1 VTFLVNVWLDYRP
14 FNVHPFPGTMV
25 DKMSGCA
32 CRAGGGS
39 QMQRRRVGLS
49 FAVPPDRP
57 PATIDAVVPS
67 QASSAL
73 SKGKGGRL
81 NTDES
86 EIVNDDEA
94 DETRADDTHAF
105 TWPMGNFDSGEV
117 IRMLLPVATIR
128 SAAAAGGS
136 VRIRWEDPDDCLPML
151 GKDREDADVASE
163 NPAPDAGGE
172 IPAAPEPSPLS
183 ASPSREQICDVDG
196 APSAKRVKRGL
207 DPS

>member
-39 QMQRRRVGLS
+39 QIQRRRVGLS

-57 PATIDAVVPS
+57 AATIDAVVPS
-67 QASSAL
+67 RASSAL
-73 SKGKGGRL
+73 SNGKRRRL
-81 NTDES
+81 STDES
-86 EIVNDDEA
+86 EIVSDDEA
-94 DETRADDTHAF
+94 AETRADDTQAF

-117 IRMLLPVATIR
+117 IRMVLPVATIR

-163 NPAPDAGGE
+163 NPAPDVGRE
-172 IPAAPEPSPLS
+172 IPAAPEPSSLS
-183 ASPSREQICDVDG
+183 ASSSREQIGDVDG
-196 APSAKRVKRGL
+196 APPAKRVKR
-207 DPS
+207 